1 MAEKDKQDKGQQVK
15 EEFLYKGKPIYEL
28 ERLTNIPQEKQLQE
42 IENRFIALRE
52 HYFKTNTPLTAVHF
66 YNVLRIGKTTWQN
79 WLNARRKFSGKSV
92 HIIGTDSDS
101 KAVAFV
107 TARAALLQDWLSYA
121 EQWTMDGMANDPV
134 PTRRMFVLNNNF
146 GYQSKNDRRGLVN
159 AESIN
164 ERANEIL
171 ARKRAEKKEAK

>member
-1 MAEKDKQDKGQQVK
+1 M
-15 EEFLYKGKPIYEL
+15 
-28 ERLTNIPQEKQLQE
+28 
-42 IENRFIALRE
+42 
-52 HYFKTNTPLTAVHF
+52 
-66 YNVLRIGKTTWQN
+66 RIGKTTWQN